1 MGVRRKGRELAVQA
15 LYRMELTGDGSAAGW
30 EDLWEHFE
38 TTREARRFAAE
49 LVVGVVENREAIDAL
64 VARALEHWSV
74 GRLSRVDLNVLR
86 VGVHEL
92 LHPGEVPTAVVL
104 DEAIEVARR
113 FGGHEAAQF
122 VNGVLDRVAELL
134 GVRDQ
139 GRVTAK
145 GAHG

>member
-1 MGVRRKGRELAVQA
+1 
-15 LYRMELTGDGSAAGW
+15 
-30 EDLWEHFE
+30 
-38 TTREARRFAAE
+38 
-49 LVVGVVENREAIDAL
+49 
-64 VARALEHWSV
+64 
-74 GRLSRVDLNVLR
+74 
-86 VGVHEL
+86 
-92 LHPGEVPTAVVL
+92 VPTAVVL

-139 GRVTAK
+139 GRATPK